1 MIYKMALLPYQFV
14 SLPTLPPHILKLKKN
29 SSSTLKKPHN
39 TALYNN
45 NFILTTPHA
54 APPPPP
60 PPPKY
65 KKPRVHFF
73 KTPIRKYIYFLT
85 HIKH

>member
-45 NFILTTPHA
+45 NFILTN
-54 APPPPP
+54 PPPPP
-60 PPPKY
+60 PPPPHKN
-65 KKPRVHFF
+65 P
-73 KTPIRKYIYFLT
+73 TPLNTQPTQNKQTTNPLN
-85 HIKH
+85 HKQK